1 MNNVE
6 SLKALYTALGGNSAN
21 VAAASTIVDVLNEI
35 AKLFSGDY
43 DATLNAEAIDN
54 ITAVAGA
61 IHPTVTYQDKTV
73 DPSTSSQEITADSGK
88 TLRKVTVNAV
98 TASIDANITAENIK
112 SGVTILGVE
121 GTYDGT

>member
-54 ITAVAGA
+54 ITAVAST